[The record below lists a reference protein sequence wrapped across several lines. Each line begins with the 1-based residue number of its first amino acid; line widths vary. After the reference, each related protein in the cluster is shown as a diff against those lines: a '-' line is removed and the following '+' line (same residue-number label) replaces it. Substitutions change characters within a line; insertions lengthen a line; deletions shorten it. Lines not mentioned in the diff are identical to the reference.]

1 MRKEV
6 LFAIIAGTTIGLVI
20 AFGAWKLTQIMSKR
34 PKVENVQ
41 KTPPPKQTNS
51 LTISNL
57 TDFDIVTEENFN
69 LIGLTT
75 PNSPVLVS
83 TLEEDFFTTSKQDGS
98 FELEVT
104 FPAGLSQIKVNGQE
118 MLVVYSTEFNNYIE
132 SENKEDSE
140 ENTDKSDN
148 KATEEGN
155 LKETVD
161 EIREKVKEELATKSL
176 KKTAYV
182 GTITDIASGNI
193 QIKALSG
200 EIKQIAVSNDA
211 SFINTLKNNAEVKLN
226 DLAIGDYIVAMGFT
240 SSQNTIN
247 NSKVLDGKRILIS
260 KTFEENIYESEEI
273 EILTL
278 SKTRINDITL
288 PKKWKGPNISE
299 LKEGQKIIIVGSRDE
314 KKNYSLRSIFTPVE

>member
-20 AFGAWKLTQIMSKR
+20 AFGAWKVVQVVNKR
-34 PKVENVQ
+34 PKIENVQ

-57 TDFDIVTEENFN
+57 TDFDIVTEEKFK
-69 LIGLTT
+69 LTGLTT
-75 PNSPVLVS
+75 PNSPIVVS
-83 TLEEDFFTTSKQDGS
+83 TLEEDFFTTSKQDGA
-98 FELEVT
+98 FEVEIEL
-104 FPAGLSQIKVNGQE
+104 PAGLSQVKVNQE
-118 MLVVYSTEFNNYIE
+118 KLLVVFSTEFNKYLNQDDDNTVKDN
-132 SENKEDSE
+132 EN
-140 ENTDKSDN
+140 N
-148 KATEEGN
+148 ATAEGD

-193 QIKALSG
+193 QIKLLTG
-200 EIKQIAVSNDA
+200 EIKQISVDDETSY
-211 SFINTLKNNAEVKLN
+211 SNTLKNNVEVKFN
-226 DLAIGDYIVAMGFT
+226 DLAIGDFIVAMGFV
-240 SSQNTIN
+240 SGQNTIN

-260 KTFEENIYESEEI
+260 KTFEENTYESEEI

-278 SKTRINDITL
+278 SKTKINDITL

-299 LKEGQKIIIVGSRDE
+299 LKEGQKIIIVGNRDE
-314 KKNYSLRSIFTPVE
+314 KKSYSLRSIFTPVE

>member
-20 AFGAWKLTQIMSKR
+20 AFGAWKLSQIMSKR

-69 LIGLTT
+69 LVGLTT

-98 FELEVT
+98 FELKVT

-132 SENKEDSE
+132 SEDGGKEVESKE
-140 ENTDKSDN
+140 TATDEAS
-148 KATEEGN
+148 

-240 SSQNTIN
+240 SNQNTIN

-260 KTFEENIYESEEI
+260 KTFEENMYESEEI
-273 EILTL
+273 EILTF
-278 SKTRINDITL
+278 SKTKINDITL

>member
-20 AFGAWKLTQIMSKR
+20 AFGAWKLTQIINKR
-34 PKVENVQ
+34 PKVESTQ

-69 LIGLTT
+69 LVGLTT

-83 TLEEDFFTTSKQDGS
+83 TIEEDFFTTSKQDGS

-104 FPAGLSQIKVNGQE
+104 FPAGLSQIKVNSQE
-118 MLVVYSTEFNNYIE
+118 MLIVYSTEFNKYLE
-132 SENKEDSE
+132 PEEEVTQENKETA
-140 ENTDKSDN
+140 TD
-148 KATEEGN
+148 EGS

-193 QIKALSG
+193 QIKALTG
-200 EIKQIAVSNDA
+200 EIKQISVSNDA
-211 SFINTLKNNAEVKLN
+211 SFVNSLKNNIEVKLN

-278 SKTRINDITL
+278 SKTKINDITL